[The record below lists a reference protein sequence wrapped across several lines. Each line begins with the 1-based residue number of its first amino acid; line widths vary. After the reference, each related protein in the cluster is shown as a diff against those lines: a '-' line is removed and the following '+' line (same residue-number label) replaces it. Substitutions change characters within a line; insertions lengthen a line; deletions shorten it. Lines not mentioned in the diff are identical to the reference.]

1 MRDLESVRRLL
12 AGYAALKGARAFFE
26 GLGYPTIDP
35 LPEDLEKIP
44 QGAREAISSVHRIVH
59 LKDGFPF
66 RIFHVELRGGL
77 RRTDIRR
84 FLESYYRHNPTGE
97 NLFVFAPSG
106 SADELAFVLPLRLL
120 DPRDP
125 HKVRLWLRILQ
136 VRREAPYRTDLEV
149 LSRIRADGVRDPS
162 EIWRRHQ
169 DAFSVQRVTEEFF
182 RDYQEIFAEIQN
194 RLARTHRGNGRLWA
208 RDYAHQLLNR
218 IMFLYFIARK
228 GWLQGPDGEPDRDF
242 MRHFWEAYRG
252 TGARDAF
259 HRDWL
264 DVLFFEAFNN
274 RWQNRAEY
282 QSRFPEWLRRSLSQA
297 PFLNG
302 GLYTRRPG
310 LDDRLERW
318 LPDEIFALLFEKWTD
333 GAPPGFFERYNFT
346 VVESGRFDEEVA
358 VDPEMLGTVYERLV
372 NVTFEGEGEDLRGA
386 AGIFYTPRT
395 EIDLMCRL
403 ALVDWL
409 GNRLPAGAKFLLY
422 QWVFAFSEEEKQE
435 ADEAITRQDLWN
447 SLDELV
453 RRVRVC
459 DPACGSGSFLVGMLL
474 VLDDLQARCDRTL
487 GRADTPY
494 ERRKRILQ
502 DQLYGVDVMEWAV
515 RVAELRLWLQL
526 VVETELRWWEV
537 KARPLLPNLNLKIR
551 HGDSLLQTLGDLD
564 LSPFRRGELSIP
576 AHLKGRLT
584 QLLGR
589 KRRFF
594 QGEAPGLTEE
604 MLRKEERDL
613 FRDILAHRIH
623 ELENRI
629 KADRERLRS
638 AQAHRTL
645 PGMTARPP
653 EEAERQR
660 QELEEE
666 LRKREEE
673 LERLREAR
681 KALAPDRPPP
691 FVWDMAFVEIF
702 EDENPGFDIVIGNP
716 PYVRQE
722 KIRDYME
729 RFDREEYL
737 RRLNESLRA
746 IYPAFLGKSRR
757 ISGRADY
764 YVYFYL
770 HALSL
775 LADGGAFCFITSN
788 SWLDVDFGKD
798 LQEFFLRFGHLRMVI
813 DNRAKRSFAQ
823 ADVNT
828 VIVLAGPPERRR
840 PLTEEEMKRR
850 PVRFVAFRVPFEE
863 AISPVVFSE
872 IEDENLYQPLA
883 GFRVLRRPEFR
894 AILTDQWSLYQE
906 GLAEPEEDEAAPSG
920 GKARRRGKGAP
931 ALGGMAL
938 RPYAGAKWGGKY
950 LRAPDIFFTILE
962 KGKDQ
967 LVRLGDIAEV
977 RRGFTTGANEF
988 FYLEPVGRT
997 VKEAAALREK
1007 APRAPVRVRN
1017 GAGWEGE
1024 IEAAWLRPVIK
1035 SPREIR
1041 TLRVR
1046 LEDLRYL
1053 VFMPPED
1060 IRKAIDQGRQPPLS
1074 RYPKAAAYIRWG
1086 ERQGYPTRPTC
1097 ASRQWWWD
1105 LGERPIGQICCMM
1118 SLNERHPF
1126 WFNSV
1131 AFCDARLYDILVK
1144 NSKYIFIITGQMNTT
1159 MMPLQIE
1166 LGGRVNLG
1174 EGALDF
1180 KVYETSKLY
1189 LVDFENFDEKH
1200 KQRLESAFSEI
1211 SNRPIRSIFEE
1222 LGFPLCRERKC
1233 DHPEHPYEHVRP
1245 EALTLEQVQRVS
1257 PDRFELDRVVFDALG
1272 LTDEERVEVYRAVA
1286 QLVKDR
1292 LVKARRV

>member
-106 SADELAFVLPLRLL
+106 SADELAFVSPLRLL

-409 GNRLPAGAKFLLY
+409 GNRLPTGAKSLLY

-872 IEDENLYQPLA
+872 IEDERLYQPLA

-977 RRGFTTGANEF
+977 RFGIKTGANEF

-1097 ASRQWWWD
+1097 ASRAWWWD
-1105 LGERPIGQICCMM
+1105 LGKREPANFIWPMIHNDRAIVGVHDHRIQVDHNLFEIAGEGQVLLAAVMV
-1118 SLNERHPF
+1118 S
-1126 WFNSV
+1126 SQQV
-1131 AFCDARLYDILVK
+1131 
-1144 NSKYIFIITGQMNTT
+1144 IIR
-1159 MMPLQIE
+1159 E
-1166 LGGRVNLG
+1166 LFGRSSLG
-1174 EGALDF
+1174 EGAL
-1180 KVYETSKLY
+1180 KTEG
-1189 LVDFENFDEKH
+1189 VDIV
-1200 KQRLESAFSEI
+1200 RLLTIHPPTIDQPQAWALLNAFNHLSQ
-1211 SNRPIRSIFEE
+1211 RPIRSIFEE

-1233 DHPEHPYEHVRP
+1233 GHPEHPYEHVRP
-1245 EALTLEQVQRVS
+1245 EALTLEQVRAAS

-1292 LVKARRV
+1292 LVKARSV